1 MQICIDEIKKH
12 LEQQDFYKNI
22 DLFKA
27 FYKSILFKSIEK
39 IIIDYNY
46 NYGNKYFENDFDDY
60 IFTKKTILKY
70 EKEVIAILNFIFFNY
85 GDGFFIAKKNEN
97 NLFFTNKNQFCING
111 YENFNSKLKY
121 ETTLTIA

>member
-60 IFTKKTILKY
+60 IFTKKTIL
-70 EKEVIAILNFIFFNY
+70 
-85 GDGFFIAKKNEN
+85 
-97 NLFFTNKNQFCING
+97 
-111 YENFNSKLKY
+111 
-121 ETTLTIA
+121 